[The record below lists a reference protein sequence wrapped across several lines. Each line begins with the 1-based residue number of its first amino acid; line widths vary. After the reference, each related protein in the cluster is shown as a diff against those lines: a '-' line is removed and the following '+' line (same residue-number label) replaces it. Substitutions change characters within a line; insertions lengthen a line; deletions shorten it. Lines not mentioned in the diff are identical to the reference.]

1 MKKNYL
7 LLFVLLTVF
16 TVQAQDRIVTVK
28 NDTINC
34 RIQSI
39 TDTHIRY
46 EQPANGGFVTG
57 KIILLTE
64 VAEYYRKPVS
74 TEIRDKVEN
83 PWVLGI
89 STGGGYLPWVMEI
102 IEESVDSE
110 NASKIEN
117 GYQLNTN
124 AHYLF
129 NPYFGAGLQYSFF
142 TSGYKGDVLTEVN
155 PTYPTYSYAYQ
166 RDRQYINYGGLSVLF
181 QQSVGAKKKIQLSE
195 TLSTGVLFYRYEY
208 QYYRALPYSSGYSI
222 DMVNGLVEGVT
233 LGASLG
239 LSAGYHLT
247 PKLMIGAGADFLFGM
262 TKKVHVQSKGY
273 NEDYISED
281 DYTLNI
287 PLNMSRINYSL
298 VLRYTL

>member
-1 MKKNYL
+1 MSRIYL
-7 LLFVLLTVF
+7 LLFVLLSVF
-16 TVQAQDRIVTVK
+16 TIQSQDRIVTVK

-46 EQPANGGFVTG
+46 EQPTKGGFVID
-57 KIILLTE
+57 KLIPLID
-64 VAEYYRKPVS
+64 VAEYFSKPVLNE
-74 TEIRDKVEN
+74 TRIKVDD
-83 PWVLGI
+83 PWVLGF
-89 STGGGYLPWVMEI
+89 STGGGHLPWIMETI
-102 IEESVDSE
+102 DNSGENE

-117 GYQLNTN
+117 GYQLNAN
-124 AHYLF
+124 IHYLF
-129 NPYFGAGLQYSFF
+129 NPYMGAGLQYSFF